1 MRGIV
6 ESLETGAPLVERLP
20 AVLQEDDFTERLVSA
35 FDVALAPIIATLD
48 DLDAYVDP
56 HVAPD
61 DFVDWLATWVGV
73 DFPYA
78 WDLPRR
84 REIVAGAVASYQR
97 DGSVKGIRFAVELA
111 TNASVE
117 ITDTGGASWSTTPN
131 SPLPGGP
138 DFGVHVR
145 VVTDDPDSV
154 DARRIGALVAAIKP
168 AHVVH
173 TVEVVGR

>member
-1 MRGIV
+1 MRGV
-6 ESLETGAPLVERLP
+6 VDSLSSGVPLGEQLP
-20 AVLQEDDFTERLVSA
+20 AVLQEDEFAQRLVSA
-35 FDVALAPIIATLD
+35 FDVALAPIISTLD
-48 DLDAYVDP
+48 DLDAYIDP

-61 DFVDWLATWVGV
+61 DFVDWVGTWVGV
-73 DFPYA
+73 DLPYA

-111 TNASVE
+111 TNGTVE
-117 ITDTGGASWSTTPN
+117 ITDTGGASWSSTPD
-131 SPLPGGP
+131 SPLPGGG
-138 DFGVHVR
+138 DSGVHVR
-145 VVTDDPDSV
+145 VVVDDPAQV
-154 DARRIGALVAAIKP
+154 DERRLNALVASIKP

>member
-6 ESLETGAPLVERLP
+6 ESLESGAPLVEQLP
-20 AVLQEDDFTERLVSA
+20 AVLQEDEFTQRFVTA
-35 FDVALAPIIATLD
+35 FDAALAPIVSTLD
-48 DLDAYVDP
+48 DLAAYVDP
-56 HVAPD
+56 RLAPD

-111 TNASVE
+111 TNAAVE
-117 ITDTGGASWSTTPN
+117 ITDTGGASWSATPN

-145 VVTDDPDSV
+145 VVADDPDSV
-154 DARRIGALVAAIKP
+154 DERRIHTLVAAIKP